1 MSTEMNAPQVD
12 ARRSDRVLASIM
24 IVIALG
30 ALWFSRDMSI
40 MASVFP
46 RTIAVL
52 LLCFSVALL
61 VRAFIAR
68 PRMPKPQPGS
78 VGRRLG
84 LIGVMLAWS
93 FSLKWLGFIA
103 ASTLAAAALALLA
116 HYHGWT
122 FKRAMAYGLVLAG
135 IIAFFYT
142 LFAILLNV
150 PLPVGLLWRGL

>member
-1 MSTEMNAPQVD
+1 MSTETNATQIE
-12 ARRSDRVLASIM
+12 ARRSDGILASIM

-30 ALWFSRDMSI
+30 ALWFSRDMSM

-46 RTIAVL
+46 RTIAIL
-52 LLCFSVALL
+52 LLIFSIALL
-61 VRAFIAR
+61 AR
-68 PRMPKPQPGS
+68 VFVTRPQMSKPQPGS

-84 LIGVMLAWS
+84 LIGVLLLWS
-93 FSLKWLGFIA
+93 FSLKWLGFIV
-103 ASTLAAAALALLA
+103 ASVLSATALAMLA

-122 FKRAMAYGLVLAG
+122 FKRAVAYGLVLAG

-150 PLPVGLLWRGL
+150 PLPVGQLWRGL

>member
-1 MSTEMNAPQVD
+1 MSTEMKSSQVD
-12 ARRSDRVLASIM
+12 ARRSDRILASIM

-30 ALWFSRDMSI
+30 ALWFSRDISI
-40 MASVFP
+40 MGSVFP
-46 RTIAVL
+46 RTIATL
-52 LLCFSVALL
+52 ILIFSVALL
-61 VRAFIAR
+61 VRAFITR
-68 PRMPKPQPGS
+68 PRAPAAEPGS

-84 LIGVMLAWS
+84 LIGVLLLWS
-93 FSLKWLGFIA
+93 FSLKWLGFIVASVLA
-103 ASTLAAAALALLA
+103 ASALALLA

-122 FKRAMAYGLVLAG
+122 LKRAIAYGLVLAG

>member
-1 MSTEMNAPQVD
+1 MSTELGSPQID
-12 ARRSDRVLASIM
+12 ARRSDRGLALVT
-24 IVIALG
+24 IVISAG

-46 RTIAVL
+46 RTIATLVL
-52 LLCFSVALL
+52 VFSIALL
-61 VRAFIAR
+61 VRSIVAR
-68 PRMPKPQPGS
+68 PTRVRPEPGS

-84 LIGVMLAWS
+84 LIGVLLLWS
-93 FSLKWLGFIA
+93 LSLKWLGFIV
-103 ASTLAAAALALLA
+103 ASTLAAAALAFLA

-122 FKRAMAYGLVLAG
+122 FKRAAAYVLVLG
-135 IIAFFYT
+135 MIIAFFYT